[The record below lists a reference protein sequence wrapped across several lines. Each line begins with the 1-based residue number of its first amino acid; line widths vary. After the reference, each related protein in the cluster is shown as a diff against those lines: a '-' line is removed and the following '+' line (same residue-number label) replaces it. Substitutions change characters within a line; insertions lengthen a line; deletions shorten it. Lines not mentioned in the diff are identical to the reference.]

1 MPGEYF
7 KSSLCH
13 ADRMKGM
20 KFLMIAPWAC
30 ILLAFFTTTADTA
43 AAGIDDGREEAR
55 EHWKKVGVYGDKY
68 LQPTPAF
75 GIGTVEQLREMKK
88 CTFED
93 RCEGDARCF
102 KNFDEDI
109 GWCLEARGP
118 QPQYCP
124 TDPDC
129 AYNGG
134 ACSRVN
140 CECNYYPRRGN
151 LCCDTFFPE
160 SCR

>member
-1 MPGEYF
+1 
-7 KSSLCH
+7 
-13 ADRMKGM
+13 M
-20 KFLMIAPWAC
+20 KFLTSVPLAC
-30 ILLAFFTTTADTA
+30 ILLALFITTADA
-43 AAGIDDGREEAR
+43 AAMRGDDGRKEAR
-55 EHWKKVGVYGDKY
+55 EHWKKVAVYRDTY

-75 GIGTVEQLREMKK
+75 GIGTIEQLDKMKK

-102 KNFDEDI
+102 KDFGEEV

-124 TDPDC
+124 TDSDC

-134 ACSRVN
+134 QCRQVN
-140 CECNYYPRRGN
+140 CDCNYTRRRGN
-151 LCCDTFFPE
+151 VCCDTFFPG
-160 SCR
+160 SCE